1 MKIAFCSDHRGY
13 NLKVDLI
20 DRVKEQFGYECID
33 CGCYNEEMTHFPI
46 YAFKTS
52 ELVSRNEADY
62 GIVICGSGDGVC
74 VASNKVK
81 GIRCTLVV
89 NKDDA
94 SRAKAHINANVLALG
109 SEKTDLEEAVLI
121 VENLVNTEYLQGRHQ
136 IRLDMISEYEKE
148 H

>member
-13 NLKVDLI
+13 KLKVDLI
-20 DRVKEQFGYECID
+20 KRVKEKFGYDCID

-52 ELVSRNEADY
+52 ELVARNEVDY

-94 SRAKAHINANVLALG
+94 IRAKSHINANVLALG
-109 SEKTDLEEAVLI
+109 SEKTTLDEALLI
-121 VENLVNTEYLQGRHQ
+121 VENLVNTQYLQGRHQ
-136 IRLDMISEYEKE
+136 IRIDMISEYEKE

>member
-13 NLKVDLI
+13 KLKVDLI
-20 DRVKEQFGYECID
+20 KRVKEKFGYDCID

-52 ELVSRNEADY
+52 ELVARNEVDY

-81 GIRCTLVV
+81 GIRCIF
-89 NKDDA
+89 A
-94 SRAKAHINANVLALG
+94 SQFLQIDH
-109 SEKTDLEEAVLI
+109 
-121 VENLVNTEYLQGRHQ
+121 YLL
-136 IRLDMISEYEKE
+136 RLDSANLHKNTSQLNSK
-148 H
+148 